1 MKLSLLDKLA
11 LAKAGYKMKDI
22 EAMEMSE
29 PDDDKKDPEPDDN
42 KNDPEPDDD
51 KKGPE
56 PDDDKNDP
64 EPDDPTDYKKL
75 YEDLLAENEKA
86 KDDNKKKDD
95 LIKKIQK
102 KNTNDNILPDI
113 EKKREDDINSL
124 KDSLRGFY

>member
-22 EAMEMSE
+22 ESMEMSE
-29 PDDDKKDPEPDDN
+29 PDDDKKDPEPDDD
-42 KNDPEPDDD
+42 KKDPEPDDD
-51 KKGPE
+51 KK
-56 PDDDKNDP
+56 DDP
-64 EPDDPTDYKKL
+64 GDPTDYKKL

-102 KNTNDNILPDI
+102 KNTNDNLLPDI
-113 EKKREDDINSL
+113 DKKREDDINSL
-124 KDSLRGFY
+124 KDSLRSFY

>member
-11 LAKAGYKMKDI
+11 LVKAGYKMKDI

-29 PDDDKKDPEPDDN
+29 PDDDKKDPEPEPDDD
-42 KNDPEPDDD
+42 KKDPEPEPDDD
-51 KKGPE
+51 KKDHE
-56 PDDDKNDP
+56 PDDDK
-64 EPDDPTDYKKL
+64 DDPTDYKKL

-102 KNTNDNILPDI
+102 KNTNDNLLPDI
-113 EKKREDDINSL
+113 DKKREDDMNSL
-124 KDSLRGFY
+124 KDSLRSFY

>member
-22 EAMEMSE
+22 ESMEMSE
-29 PDDDKKDPEPDDN
+29 PDDDKKDPEPDD
-42 KNDPEPDDD
+42 D
-51 KKGPE
+51 KK
-56 PDDDKNDP
+56 DDP
-64 EPDDPTDYKKL
+64 GDPTDYKKL

-102 KNTNDNILPDI
+102 KNTNDNLLPDI
-113 EKKREDDINSL
+113 DKKREDDINSL
-124 KDSLRGFY
+124 KDSLRSFY